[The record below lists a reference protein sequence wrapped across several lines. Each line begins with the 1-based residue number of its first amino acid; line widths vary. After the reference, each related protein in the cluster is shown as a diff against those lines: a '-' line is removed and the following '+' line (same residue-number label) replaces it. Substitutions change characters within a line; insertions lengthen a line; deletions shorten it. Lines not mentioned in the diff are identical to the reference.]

1 MTKLEELQD
10 FQKTVIKQRQEI
22 FKLEA
27 RIQHLENTQVRVINN
42 VTFIQQAIQKLTT
55 VVDKFHEL
63 WYCGGDTDTK
73 EDENEQTDKSKCH

>member
-1 MTKLEELQD
+1 MTKLEELED

-42 VTFIQQAIQKLTT
+42 VTFIQQAIEKLTT

-63 WYCGGDTDTK
+63 WYCKEDTDTK
-73 EDENEQTDKSKCH
+73 EDEDEQTH

>member
-27 RIQHLENTQVRVINN
+27 RIQHLI
-42 VTFIQQAIQKLTT
+42 
-55 VVDKFHEL
+55 
-63 WYCGGDTDTK
+63 
-73 EDENEQTDKSKCH
+73 